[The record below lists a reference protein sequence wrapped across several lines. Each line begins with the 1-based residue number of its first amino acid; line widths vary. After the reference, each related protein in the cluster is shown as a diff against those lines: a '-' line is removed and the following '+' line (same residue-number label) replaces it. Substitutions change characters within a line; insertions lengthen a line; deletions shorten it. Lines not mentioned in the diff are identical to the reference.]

1 MPSPRRLETDI
12 KQTRPFVSACQ
23 EAALSIL
30 HTADGLRRCY
40 GEAMAPFGVTFQQYN
55 VLRIIKGA
63 GEDGIPSQEIGERMI
78 ERSPGMTRL
87 LDRLEQKGLVVR
99 TRSHEDRR
107 VVVCVLTG
115 ESEALLGT
123 MEGSVREVEQ
133 QAMASL
139 DVPRLR
145 ALSELLDDVRV
156 VLD

>member
-1 MPSPRRLETDI
+1 MPSTRRLETEI

-30 HTADGLRRCY
+30 HTADGLRRYY

-99 TRSHEDRR
+99 TRSPKDRR
-107 VVVCVLTG
+107 VVVCVLIG
-115 ESEALLGT
+115 KSEALLDN

-133 QAMASL
+133 RAMASL

-145 ALSELLDDVRV
+145 ALTELLNDVRV